1 MGRKDAAAEHP
12 VASRAHRG
20 LWALVALTVIAL
32 ASIAL
37 LLPDASKERG
47 TVTAFVGEYC
57 VDCHNTTDFDGGFAF
72 NAIAFSSFRAFPR
85 CCISDED
92 RHVQEFP

>member
-20 LWALVALTVIAL
+20 LWALVALAVIAL

-72 NAIAFSSFRAFPR
+72 NAIADDVTVTALGADDTATAIWER
-85 CCISDED
+85 
-92 RHVQEFP
+92 